1 MQTISGQEAS
11 GRPFHSGGKR
21 PTKKGRGETKQQAK
35 QHASHQAE
43 QTRREGSAGRRQGG
57 GGQHS
62 GATKFQRTSVC
73 EETPL
78 RHILLALQ
86 DQVGSTKQR
95 PQLDKHR
102 RLRGEEKQDQTD
114 QTDRPRQRS
123 TKRSEHGRQ
132 VQAAGEATLA
142 QALQGP
148 MCDTIPHHIWRMP
161 GVWRPQL
168 ADVQAG
174 RCKGL
179 QELQIRR
186 AVRSGQLPT
195 PEAGAH

>member
-1 MQTISGQEAS
+1 
-11 GRPFHSGGKR
+11 
-21 PTKKGRGETKQQAK
+21 
-35 QHASHQAE
+35 
-43 QTRREGSAGRRQGG
+43 
-57 GGQHS
+57 
-62 GATKFQRTSVC
+62 VC

-148 MCDTIPHHIWRMP
+148 MCGQYHTTSGECLVSDDHNSQMYK
-161 GVWRPQL
+161 L
-168 ADVQAG
+168 ADVKASEN
-174 RCKGL
+174 CKSDKL
-179 QELQIRR
+179 
-186 AVRSGQLPT
+186 
-195 PEAGAH
+195 